1 MISFASTL
9 SIVKQPKLYTLQ
21 KRLIFILCISFLF
34 VGCKEQTSQ
43 ENSLQTFFAF
53 TKDNELSISAHRGG
67 KGYPGYPENCLETM
81 QYIKKNIPNAIF
93 EVDVAKSKDGV
104 LLLMHDNSLERTS
117 TGTGRVDQNNWKSMA
132 KLQLKDDFGAIAT
145 YKIPLFKDVLDWAKK
160 ENAILTVDIKRSVD
174 PAEVLR
180 FIEKNDALKQT
191 VIITYAIQTAQQLY
205 QLNPDVVL
213 SVSIRN
219 MEEFNKAANS
229 GIPWKNM
236 VAFTGTRLSNA
247 VLYKKLHEKGVKC
260 MLGTLGN
267 LDKRAAAKGEH
278 LYREW
283 AALGIDIF
291 ATDRPLETHK
301 ALQIKTN

>member
-1 MISFASTL
+1 MISLASTL
-9 SIVKQPKLYTLQ
+9 SNVKQPKLYTLQ
-21 KRLIFILCISFLF
+21 KLLICILCISFLF
-34 VGCKEQTSQ
+34 VGCKQQTSQ
-43 ENSLQTFFAF
+43 KNSLQTFFTF
-53 TKDNELSISAHRGG
+53 YKDSELLISAHRGG

-93 EVDVAKSKDGV
+93 EIDVAKSKDGI

-117 TGTGRVDQNNWKSMA
+117 TGTGRVDQNNWKNMA
-132 KLQLKDDFGAIAT
+132 QLQLKDDFGAIVD

-180 FIEKNDALKQT
+180 FIEKNNALKQT

-205 QLNPDVVL
+205 QLNPNVVL

-219 MEEFNKAANS
+219 MEEFNRAATS
-229 GIPWKNM
+229 GIPWANM
-236 VAFTGTRLSNA
+236 VAFTGTRLSNST
-247 VLYKKLHEKGVKC
+247 LYKKLHEKGIKC

-267 LDKRAAAKGEH
+267 LDKRATAKGDH

-291 ATDRPLETHK
+291 ATDRPLEVLK
-301 ALQIKTN
+301 AIQMQTN